1 MARNATICDVARE
14 AGVSVCCVSWV
25 LRNHPRSREV
35 GERTRLRVL
44 AAAEKIG
51 YRRNSLA
58 SATRTGQVSTIAVI
72 LNFRMMQ
79 NLSSSGR
86 FLIGIMME
94 ASRRKLS
101 VKIFSEEDLDN
112 AFRTIVEDRIGKVI
126 SASVDFPVRERTA
139 ELAEKYALDLAF
151 CYEHGHGK
159 FPAVN
164 TDNAEMTARAVHYL
178 AEHGH
183 TRIGLLCVPHRY
195 IYVTDRHAGYL
206 RGMAECGLKTDS
218 AWVGCSDDIE
228 RTVDAL
234 LELPARRRPTAY
246 VALTDSVAVRA
257 QRQAWKRGLRIPEEF
272 SVIGIGDTES
282 SSAAVRITTFQEI
295 FPETGKLLVQLICA
309 EKPDFPP
316 DEYNVYHTHAE
327 LVERDSVYVQDTSH
341 KLQVTRYKTHGIGRK
356 TKATSHKIQGKKQK
370 GHAK

>member
-101 VKIFSEEDLDN
+101 VKIFSEEDKKNFCENVALG
-112 AFRTIVEDRIGKVI
+112 RIGNTDEVAQ
-126 SASVDFPVRERTA
+126 SAYFLTTDASSYITGQVLSVD
-139 ELAEKYALDLAF
+139 
-151 CYEHGHGK
+151 G
-159 FPAVN
+159 
-164 TDNAEMTARAVHYL
+164 
-178 AEHGH
+178 
-183 TRIGLLCVPHRY
+183 
-195 IYVTDRHAGYL
+195 
-206 RGMAECGLKTDS
+206 GM
-218 AWVGCSDDIE
+218 
-228 RTVDAL
+228 
-234 LELPARRRPTAY
+234 
-246 VALTDSVAVRA
+246 
-257 QRQAWKRGLRIPEEF
+257 
-272 SVIGIGDTES
+272 
-282 SSAAVRITTFQEI
+282 
-295 FPETGKLLVQLICA
+295 
-309 EKPDFPP
+309 
-316 DEYNVYHTHAE
+316 
-327 LVERDSVYVQDTSH
+327 
-341 KLQVTRYKTHGIGRK
+341 
-356 TKATSHKIQGKKQK
+356 
-370 GHAK
+370 